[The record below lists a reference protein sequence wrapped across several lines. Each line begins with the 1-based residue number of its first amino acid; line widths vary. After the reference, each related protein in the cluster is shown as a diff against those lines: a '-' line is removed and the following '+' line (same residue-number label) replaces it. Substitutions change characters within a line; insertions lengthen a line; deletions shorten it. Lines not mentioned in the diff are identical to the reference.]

1 MELHHN
7 MRHNQVTVY
16 SKNYEDPI
24 FLETLEALHIILPHI
39 KFNTIFVVRYTKP
52 TVDKLAQNEFTFGQM
67 SRQYNSSFDLNLL
80 NRKLENRM
88 QEQEMIQ
95 SSCTMQRFDKRTMYI
110 HIFYPTGGCHAE
122 QPFNSNKKNMKK
134 NDEECLLWCLI
145 AYLHPAEHK
154 LEKVRNY
161 NESEYIIETT
171 LPNVIPTY
179 DLNILK
185 QIQELI

>member
-1 MELHHN
+1 
-7 MRHNQVTVY
+7 MRHNQVTVN
-16 SKNYEDPI
+16 SKNYEDAI
-24 FLETLEALHIILPHI
+24 FLETLEALHNILPHI
-39 KFNTIFVVRYTKP
+39 KFNTIDVVRYTKP
-52 TVDKLAQNEFTFGQM
+52 IVDKLAQNEVTFGQM
-67 SRQYNSSFDLNLL
+67 SRQYNKSFDLDLL
-80 NRKLENRM
+80 NGKLEIRM

-95 SSCTMQRFDKRTMYI
+95 SSWTMQRFVKSTMYI
-110 HIFYPTGGCHAE
+110 HSFYPTGGCHAE
-122 QPFNSNKKNMKK
+122 QPFNSNQIKNMKK

-154 LEKVRNY
+154 LERVRNY
-161 NESEYIIETT
+161 NESEYIIETI